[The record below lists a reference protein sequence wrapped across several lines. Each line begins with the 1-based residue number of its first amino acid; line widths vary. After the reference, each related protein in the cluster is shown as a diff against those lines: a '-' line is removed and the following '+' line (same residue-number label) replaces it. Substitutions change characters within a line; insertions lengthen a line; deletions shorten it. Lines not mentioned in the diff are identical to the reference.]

1 MASEPE
7 TTDSKAPSEDVTRE
21 KKETDPKNGEDGND
35 NQHCPSYDFS
45 ALIDAISREA
55 RANRD
60 EERREDRGK
69 RFREYLTLF
78 FVVLTAGG
86 ILYQA
91 YIFSG
96 QLDEMK
102 GASVQTNKIVG
113 ANAALAEAAAK
124 QANAADKQANA
135 LSEAAKVSREN
146 MIAAERAWVGP
157 RNAKIDGNIEVGKP
171 FEIVVE
177 YANSGREPALDFIYT
192 LDAFPEP
199 AEDETNGVA
208 LAKLRAYLKG
218 CQTIQTLSS
227 GQVVFPSTGFS
238 SYNLT
243 TPISAEIADQP
254 LVNGDTTLIVQGC
267 FLYKSFNI
275 IRHSYFCYF
284 YKAKKT
290 KPANLNI
297 CMAGHYAD

>member
-7 TTDSKAPSEDVTRE
+7 ATDSTAPIEDGTQE
-21 KKETDPKNGEDGND
+21 KKETDTNNREGGND
-35 NQHCPSYDFS
+35 NQRNPSSDFS
-45 ALIDAISREA
+45 ALIDAISKEA
-55 RANRD
+55 QANRD

-78 FVVLTAGG
+78 FVVVTAGG

-102 GASVQTNKIVG
+102 GASVQTNKLVG

-146 MIAAERAWVGP
+146 MIAAERAWIGP
-157 RNAKIDGNIEVGKP
+157 RNAKIEGTIEVGKP
-171 FEIVVE
+171 FEIIVE
-177 YANSGREPALDFIYT
+177 YANSGREPELDFIYT
-192 LDAFPEP
+192 LDAFQET

-208 LAKLRAYLKG
+208 LAKIRAYLKG
-218 CQTIQTLSS
+218 CQAIQSLSG

-238 SYNLT
+238 SYNLST
-243 TPISAEIADQP
+243 AINAEIVDQA
-254 LVNGDTTLIVQGC
+254 LVNGDATLIVQGC

-297 CMAGHYAD
+297 CVAGHYAD